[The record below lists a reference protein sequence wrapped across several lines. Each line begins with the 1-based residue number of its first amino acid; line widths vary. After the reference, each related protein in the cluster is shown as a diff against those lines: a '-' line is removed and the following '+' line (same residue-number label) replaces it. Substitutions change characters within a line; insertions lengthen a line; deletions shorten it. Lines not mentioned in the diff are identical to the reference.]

1 MYLLSRIL
9 FGLCR
14 LGSEKGYLPSSDPK
28 KGGRVWFPLFGAT
41 VWGVVLWLF
50 EYHRNTLQPSLQ
62 SSMTYLYDDSSV
74 WHSLT
79 DFLLYNKMPDFW
91 CAIYYDHIAWSFTT
105 AVASIRVECIA
116 LPSAT

>member
-1 MYLLSRIL
+1 MNPDEVTRQLFTIQINMYLLSRIL

-79 DFLLYNKMPDFW
+79 DFLLYNKMPDF
-91 CAIYYDHIAWSFTT
+91 
-105 AVASIRVECIA
+105 
-116 LPSAT
+116 